1 MPAARDNG
9 GSDQLLEMQ
18 SKGVSTYDG
27 YARPVKL
34 DPKRFKLRRL
44 KVGARVMA
52 GAPLGTVGRPDE
64 DKGAHLRFAIRPAG
78 KGAPSID
85 PKPILDGWKLLEA
98 TSIYRASGR
107 NALRDSEDGFS
118 IGQIILMPKAAL
130 QKRVLGDQRIDFY
143 AGGREDVR
151 TGQIDRRVLATL
163 AYLAE
168 SGLKPSVSSL
178 KGNHGFLTASGNVS
192 AHSSGNAVDISRIN
206 GIPIVGHQERG
217 GITEQ
222 TVRQL
227 MRLQGTLEPNQII
240 SLLDLGANTMAM
252 GDHADHIHVGFRPR
266 FGANAK
272 LSKQARAVLRPG
284 QWPELLK
291 RLDEIE
297 NPVVPTK
304 PSKYAIPVKKLK
316 RLPSIDG
323 N

>member
-1 MPAARDNG
+1 MPSARDNG

-34 DPKRFKLRRL
+34 DSKRFKLRRL
-44 KVGARVMA
+44 KVGSRVMA

-64 DKGAHLRFAIRPAG
+64 RKGAHLRFAIRPAG

-107 NALRDSEDGFS
+107 NALRDSDDGYS

-130 QKRVLGDQRIDFY
+130 QKRVLGDQRIQLY
-143 AGGREDVR
+143 QGGAEDVR

-163 AYLAE
+163 AYLSE
-168 SGLKPSVSSL
+168 SGLKPTVSSL

-206 GIPIVGHQERG
+206 GVPILGHQEAG

-222 TVRQL
+222 TVRHL

-240 SLLDLGANTMAM
+240 SLLDLGANTMRM

-266 FGANAK
+266 FGTNSK

-316 RLPSIDG
+316 KLPSVG
-323 N
+323 AP